1 MTKLFVETCPR
12 CIGAGTIDY
21 GNVTFVGH
29 DGTNARHCF
38 KCHGAGTITFKS
50 SPEARIKAR
59 EKRLEK
65 KQAEYA
71 AKEAEYLAQC
81 EEERKQNGGKTKA
94 EIQNE
99 RVEKARS
106 DFQEKAKDI
115 VAELRSFPINFNFVH
130 SIADEMENYCRV
142 PSGRGLS
149 ITLEILAKQHGRRGS
164 KKFWAA
170 HDDLS
175 DLFNDVL
182 IPAAEAY
189 KDSYY
194 KTSEAA

>member
-1 MTKLFVETCPR
+1 MSKLYIETCGR
-12 CIGAGTIDY
+12 CFGAGTIDY
-21 GNVTFVGH
+21 GNVTFTGR
-29 DGTNARHCF
+29 DGTQDRHCF
-38 KCHGAGTITFKS
+38 KCRGTGTVTFKS
-50 SPEARIKAR
+50 SPEAREKAR
-59 EKRLEK
+59 NKRLEK

-71 AKEAEYLAQC
+71 ARNAEYLARC
-81 EEERKQNGGKTKA
+81 EEERKQNGGKTNA
-94 EIQNE
+94 EIKNE
-99 RVEKARS
+99 RVAKFRA
-106 DFQEKAKDI
+106 DFREKAKPVIDQ
-115 VAELRSFPINFNFVH
+115 LRDFPESFNFVH
-130 SIADEMENYCRV
+130 SIADEMEQYCRV

-182 IPAAEAY
+182 VPAAQAY

-194 KTSEAA
+194 KALDAA